1 MLRSDNH
8 LSMENFVKQ
17 TLLYDFYG
25 DLLTDHQKE
34 IYEAYALDNLSLA
47 EMANE
52 FGISRQGVHDI
63 IKRVNAS
70 LEEYEKKL
78 GLVKKF
84 LKVKE
89 EVARIQESSDIEKA
103 KKIATKILEEL

>member
-1 MLRSDNH
+1 
-8 LSMENFVKQ
+8 MESFVKQ

-25 DLLTDHQKE
+25 ELLTEHQKE

-70 LEEYEKKL
+70 LEEYEQKL
-78 GLVKKF
+78 NLVDKF
-84 LKVKE
+84 LKIKE
-89 EVARIQESSDIEKA
+89 QVGQIQESTDIEKT